1 MKYYEMTKNFVFRE
15 FECGLTVEETA
26 KLCFKSVRQVKEW
39 DKGKTIPNEC
49 KRLMRMSKGRELSPC
64 DSWEAFQMRY
74 DKLELPTG
82 KLVTA
87 QEILAGVALLEI
99 AAPDD
104 LRVNAKLLKY
114 ARAIS
119 KIREKK
125 HQTL

>member
-39 DKGKTIPNEC
+39 DRGKTIPSEC

-64 DSWEAFQMRY
+64 DSWEAFKMHY

-82 KLVTA
+82 QLVTP
-87 QEILAGVALLEI
+87 QQILTGIALLEI
-99 AAPDD
+99 GAETD
-104 LRVNAKLLKY
+104 LIISSKILKY
-114 ARAIS
+114 VRVLKDI
-119 KIREKK
+119 K
-125 HQTL
+125 

>member
-49 KRLMRMSKGRELSPC
+49 KRLMRMVKGRELSPC
-64 DSWEAFQMRY
+64 ETWESFKMHY

-87 QEILAGVALLEI
+87 QEVLTAIAILEI
-99 AAPDD
+99 GAQPDLMVSTKI
-104 LRVNAKLLKY
+104 LRF
-114 ARAIS
+114 ARVLG
-119 KIREKK
+119 KIKR
-125 HQTL
+125 

>member
-39 DKGKTIPNEC
+39 DRGKTIPSEC
-49 KRLMRMSKGRELSPC
+49 KRLMRLSKGRELSSC
-64 DSWEAFQMRY
+64 NSWEAFKMHY

-82 KLVTA
+82 QLVTA
-87 QEILAGVALLEI
+87 QEILAGIALLEI
-99 AAPDD
+99 ASPDD
-104 LRVNAKLLKY
+104 IKTRGKLLKY

-119 KIREKK
+119 KIKI
-125 HQTL
+125 

>member
-39 DKGKTIPNEC
+39 DKGKTIPSEC

-64 DSWEAFQMRY
+64 DSWEAFRMRY
-74 DKLELPTG
+74 DRLELPTG
-82 KLVTA
+82 QLVTA

-99 AAPDD
+99 QSPDD
-104 LRVNAKLLKY
+104 IKINSKLLKF
-114 ARAIS
+114 AR
-119 KIREKK
+119 KIAR
-125 HQTL
+125 LM

>member
-39 DKGKTIPNEC
+39 DKGKTIPSEC

-64 DSWEAFQMRY
+64 DSWKAFKMHY
-74 DKLELPTG
+74 DKMELPTG

-87 QEILAGVALLEI
+87 QEILAGLALLEI

-104 LRVNAKLLKY
+104 IRTNSKLLKY
-114 ARAIS
+114 ARHIS
-119 KIREKK
+119 RIKK
-125 HQTL
+125 GL

>member
-26 KLCFKSVRQVKEW
+26 KLCFKSVRQVKAW
-39 DKGKTIPNEC
+39 DKGKTIPSEC

-64 DSWEAFQMRY
+64 DSWQAFKMRY

-99 AAPDD
+99 SAPDD
-104 LRVNAKLLKY
+104 VRTNRKLLKY

-119 KIREKK
+119 KIKG
-125 HQTL
+125 H

>member
-26 KLCFKSVRQVKEW
+26 QLCFKSVKQVKEW
-39 DKGKTIPNEC
+39 DKGKIIPNEC

-64 DSWEAFQMRY
+64 DSWEAFKMRY

-82 KLVTA
+82 QLVTA
-87 QEILAGVALLEI
+87 QEVLAGVALLEI

-104 LRVNAKLLKY
+104 VRTKSKLLKY
-114 ARAIS
+114 ARAIGRI
-119 KIREKK
+119 KG
-125 HQTL
+125 Q

>member
-39 DKGKTIPNEC
+39 DKGKTIPHEC

-64 DSWEAFQMRY
+64 DSWEAFKMHY
-74 DKLELPTG
+74 DKMELPTG
-82 KLVTA
+82 QLVTA
-87 QEILAGVALLEI
+87 QEVLAGLALLEI

-104 LRVNAKLLKY
+104 VRTRSKLLKY
-114 ARAIS
+114 ARAINRI
-119 KIREKK
+119 K
-125 HQTL
+125 Q

>member
-26 KLCFKSVRQVKEW
+26 QLCFKSVKQVKEW
-39 DKGKTIPNEC
+39 DKGKIIPNEC

-64 DSWEAFQMRY
+64 DSWEAFKMHY

-82 KLVTA
+82 QLVTA
-87 QEILAGVALLEI
+87 QEVLAGVALLEI

-104 LRVNAKLLKY
+104 VRTKSKLLKY
-114 ARAIS
+114 VRAIGRI
-119 KIREKK
+119 KG
-125 HQTL
+125 Q

>member
-15 FECGLTVEETA
+15 FECGLTVEEAA

-39 DKGKTIPNEC
+39 DKGKTIPSEC

-64 DSWEAFQMRY
+64 HSWEAFKMRH

-82 KLVTA
+82 QLVTA
-87 QEILAGVALLEI
+87 QEVLAGIALLEI
-99 AAPDD
+99 ASPDD
-104 LRVNAKLLKY
+104 VKTNSRLLKY

-119 KIREKK
+119 KIKGR
-125 HQTL
+125 

>member
-39 DKGKTIPNEC
+39 DKGKNIPSEC

-64 DSWEAFQMRY
+64 DSWEAFRMRY
-74 DKLELPTG
+74 DRLELPTG

-87 QEILAGVALLEI
+87 QEILTALALLEI
-99 AAPDD
+99 QAPTD
-104 LRVNAKLLKY
+104 VKTNSKLLKY
-114 ARAIS
+114 ARAINRI
-119 KIREKK
+119 KGCR
-125 HQTL
+125 